1 MKSSQEEPYP
11 LDAFDIIICLFI
23 FFFQPVMVIHLSIM
37 DAARKKQFLR
47 KHLTQLW

>member
-23 FFFQPVMVIHLSIM
+23 FFQPVMVIHLSIM